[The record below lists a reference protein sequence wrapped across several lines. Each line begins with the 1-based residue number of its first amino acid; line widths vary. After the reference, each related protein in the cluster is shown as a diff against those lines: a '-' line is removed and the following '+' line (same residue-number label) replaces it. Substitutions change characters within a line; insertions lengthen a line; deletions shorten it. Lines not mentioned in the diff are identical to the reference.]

1 MKNISK
7 EVAKALDTLSGSK
20 EFQVFVSFIEDD
32 LRKLQAASATMLDDT
47 LLRWNQGRCQ
57 VLQEQLD
64 IIANSRSNLE
74 KLIKA
79 EHR

>member
-20 EFQVFVSFIEDD
+20 EFQVFVSFLEEDLAK
-32 LRKLQAASATMLDDT
+32 LRVASGSMLDET

-57 VLQEQLD
+57 LLQEQLD

>member
-1 MKNISK
+1 MKIISK

-20 EFQVFVSFIEDD
+20 EFQVFVSFIEED
-32 LRKLQAASATMLDDT
+32 LDKLRVASASILDDT

>member
-1 MKNISK
+1 MKIISK

-20 EFQVFVSFIEDD
+20 EFQVFVSFIKEDLNK
-32 LRKLQAASATMLDDT
+32 LRVANGSMLDET

-64 IIANSRSNLE
+64 IIANARSIVE
-74 KLIKA
+74 QLIKA
-79 EHR
+79 EHK